1 MSSPINVS
9 SFYSESLF
17 GNPRGGSC
25 DNILVIKRLINIKQF
40 SSIQFQLILYRSKVN
55 TCLDVPDVSSLGIS
69 PKSTKLANNLLET
82 DHEIFVILKKR
93 VELNFNPS
101 I

>member
-1 MSSPINVS
+1 MSARFIANLYLAILAEAAVTT
-9 SFYSESLF
+9 
-17 GNPRGGSC
+17 
-25 DNILVIKRLINIKQF
+25 ILVIKRLINIKQF

-55 TCLDVPDVSSLGIS
+55 TCLDVPDVSSLEVS

-101 I
+101 ILYFQ